1 MIQVDLQL
9 PTYSNY
15 SIPEWRYEQIGRRVE
30 RRTKRNDL
38 KIENR
43 VLTVSNTQGFVLS
56 DDYFDKQVYSRDIS
70 SYIVVRHGD
79 FAYNPYRINV
89 GSLAYSRDNEP
100 GLVSPASIVFHVVS
114 DDLLPAY
121 LFLVLKSDA
130 WIASIRRL
138 TMSRG
143 SVRQVL
149 SFADLQSTL
158 IPLPP
163 LPEQRRI
170 AAVLNAIQEA
180 IAAQEDV
187 IAAARHFKR
196 SLMQRLFTYGPGREP
211 AETKETEIGEIPAH
225 WEVVPFGELI
235 SEGPQNGLYK
245 PLTDYGDGTPILR
258 INDYDNEGYFSTLAF
273 REVRVDAAEK
283 QRYLLSEHDIVLNRV
298 NSLSHLGKAA
308 LIPHLPKESIFESNM
323 MRLRVNQDKVLPDFA
338 FLCLTQPFTREQ
350 MRGKAKRAVAQSS
363 INQGDVLSLRLP
375 LPTTNEQTIAIEC
388 VASADAKIAAEE
400 DRKTALEALFKSMLH
415 QLMTGQIRL
424 LTDEGL
430 LLLKN

>member
-1 MIQVDLQL
+1 MK
-9 PTYSNY
+9 S
-15 SIPEWRYEQIGRRVE
+15 
-30 RRTKRNDL
+30 
-38 KIENR
+38 R

-70 SYIVVRHGD
+70 SYIVVCHGD

-89 GSLAYSRDNEP
+89 GSLAYNCNSEP
-100 GLVSPASIVFHVVS
+100 GLVSPAYIVFHVIS
-114 DDLLPAY
+114 DDLLPEY
-121 LFLVLKSDA
+121 LFLILKSDA

-170 AAVLNAIQEA
+170 AAVLNAIQDA

-187 IAAARHFKR
+187 IAAARQFKR

-225 WEVVPFGELI
+225 WEVVELGELI
-235 SEGPQNGLYK
+235 GEGPQNGLYK
-245 PLTDYGDGTPILR
+245 PLSDYGDGTPILR
-258 INDYDNEGYFSTLAF
+258 INDYDNEGYISSLAF
-273 REVRVDAAEK
+273 REVRVEEAEK
-283 QRYLLSEHDIVLNRV
+283 QRYLLSEDDIVINRV
-298 NSLSHLGKAA
+298 NSLSHLGKSA
-308 LIPHLPKESIFESNM
+308 LIPHLPKQSIFESNM
-323 MRLRVNQDKVLPDFA
+323 MRLRVDRDRVLPGYA
-338 FLCLTQPFTREQ
+338 FLCLVQPFAREQ

-363 INQGDVLSLRLP
+363 INQGDVQSLVLP
-375 LPTTNEQTIAIEC
+375 LPACDEQNKVVEF

-400 DRKTALEALFKSMLH
+400 DRKTALDALFKSMLH
-415 QLMTGQIRL
+415 QLMTGQVRL

-430 LLLKN
+430 EQIRRT